1 MMKFKGLLG
10 LYLVF
15 LVVMVV
21 VPLGGLNTTLSDTFV
36 FELRLDYLVHALVF
50 VPVVVLWKLGFPG
63 QSLWKIVGV
72 GMVLAVG
79 LEGVQYFLP
88 YRSWNVNDAVGN
100 VVGVVLGGVGVRLG
114 LRVTLGYW
122 LIERGWWRQE
132 QRWGQ
137 SCVIAF
143 LRKGPQK
150 RNNTRL
156 TPGTPSATS
165 GRTGER

>member
-1 MMKFKGLLG
+1 MMRFKGLLG

-21 VPLGGLNTTLSDTFV
+21 VPLGELNTTLSDTFV

-63 QSLWKIVGV
+63 HSLWKIAGV

-100 VVGVVLGGVGVRLG
+100 VIGVGIGFLVLGVGCWGR
-114 LRVTLGYW
+114 
-122 LIERGWWRQE
+122 
-132 QRWGQ
+132 RWIF
-137 SCVIAF
+137 C
-143 LRKGPQK
+143 
-150 RNNTRL
+150 
-156 TPGTPSATS
+156 
-165 GRTGER
+165 

>member
-21 VPLGGLNTTLSDTFV
+21 VPLGELNTTLSDTLV
-36 FELRLDYLVHALVF
+36 LELRLDYLVHALVF

-100 VVGVVLGGVGVRLG
+100 MCGVGIGWLVLG
-114 LRVTLGYW
+114 
-122 LIERGWWRQE
+122 IK
-132 QRWGQ
+132 RWGQ

-150 RNNTRL
+150 HNNTRL
-156 TPGTPSATS
+156 TPSAPERRVSATS